1 MRVSLEVIAWQ
12 LKRKSLSVK
21 TEVHAVEEVV
31 VVVNLV
37 EEMAVVVAAK
47 WIGGEVVVEGGQP
60 INLQI

>member
-1 MRVSLEVIAWQ
+1 VG
-12 LKRKSLSVK
+12 
-21 TEVHAVEEVV
+21 TEVHAVEEVEEEV

-37 EEMAVVVAAK
+37 EEMAVVVATK